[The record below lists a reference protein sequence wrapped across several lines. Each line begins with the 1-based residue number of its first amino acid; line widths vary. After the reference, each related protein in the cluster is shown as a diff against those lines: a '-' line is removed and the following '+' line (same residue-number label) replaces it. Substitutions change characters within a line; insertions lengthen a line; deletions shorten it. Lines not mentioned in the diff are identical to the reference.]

1 MESHHKYAI
10 PPMTVIKRTLVED
23 GLSHLQLNSIP
34 GHQPDQGIELLSSLL
49 MNSQVIQEKSVGLV
63 YYQFHST

>member
-1 MESHHKYAI
+1 MINIQI
-10 PPMTVIKRTLVED
+10 PPTTVIKRTLVED

-34 GHQPDQGIELLSSLL
+34 GHQADQGIELISTLL